1 MAEKDEDRVARKKT
15 KAANPTGAE
24 KPTPKN
30 RWRRFQKPIRR
41 VWHTKDDPHCAPGM
55 TFHGLRHSAITR
67 LRSSGMRP
75 KVIALLTGHTSDE
88 IVHSYDPASDV
99 ELYGGL
105 ESVHA
110 LKVSKGS

>member
-1 MAEKDEDRVARKKT
+1 MGPCVSLSRRAR
-15 KAANPTGAE
+15 
-24 KPTPKN
+24 
-30 RWRRFQKPIRR
+30 
-41 VWHTKDDPHCAPGM
+41 KDDPHCAPGM

-88 IVHSYDPASDV
+88 IVHSYDRASDT

-105 ESVHA
+105 ESVQD